1 MLEKIKK
8 SFRSASSK
16 NGSYSVGMIALVICM
31 VIVVN
36 LIAGQLPE
44 NVKSIDIS
52 DNNIYGVSKTS
63 KKVLNKLDK
72 KVTFKIYA
80 EKDSTDTRIK
90 SFIKKYTVL
99 SDKISVKWIDPVL
112 HPAALTKAGVDK
124 NTIVISC
131 KDTGKT
137 KSVSFDD
144 ILVSDSYSYYTTG
157 SSSASEFDGEG
168 QFTSAINSVTS
179 EQTEKMY
186 YTTGH
191 GEATFSDS
199 VTKLFSKNNLTTD
212 EVNLMMTGK
221 IPDDCDLLFMDA
233 PSKDI
238 SDDEKTLLL
247 NYLKKGGKV
256 FIILG
261 DSEDETPNLDEV
273 LKEYGMQEADGYIA
287 DMQRSYQGNYYY
299 IFPEITATDDLANNL
314 ESEMVLMINAHG
326 LITTDPARDTITTTA
341 FMQTSDNSYAV
352 TEDKQEEGTYTLG
365 AVATEQ
371 ITSDDSS
378 DSSSSKDSS
387 SDATKTSRLTVISS
401 ESMVDSQ
408 ITDTYTTLENLD
420 LFMNAVTANF
430 DKTKNVAI
438 KAKSMEVSN
447 NTMQHAGIII
457 GIGGVAGSVFVGMK
471 RGYTGYMHR
480 AAIQQDLSAVT
491 AACMMMK
498 RSVFEEVGGL
508 EEELKVAFNDVDL
521 CLRIREKGHLIV
533 YDPYVELY
541 HYESK
546 TRGAEDTKEKVRR
559 FQGEIEYMR
568 SHWID
573 ILKNGDPYYNRNFR
587 LDESDFQFDIHVKK
601 RWKL

>member
-44 NVKSIDIS
+44 SVKSIDIS

-90 SFIKKYTVL
+90 SFIKKYTAL

-179 EQTEKMY
+179 EQTEKIY

-261 DSEDETPNLDEV
+261 DSDDETPNLDEV

-314 ESEMVLMINAHG
+314 ESKMVLMINAHG

-401 ESMVDSQ
+401 ESMIDSQ

-420 LFMNAVTANF
+420 LFMNAATANF

-438 KAKSMEVSN
+438 KAKSLEVSN

-573 ILKNGDPYYNRNFR
+573 ILKNGDPAYNPN
-587 LDESDFQFDIHVKK
+587 LSLKK
-601 RWKL
+601 WDYSLKVN

>member
-44 NVKSIDIS
+44 SVKSIDIS

-90 SFIKKYTVL
+90 SFIKKYTAL

-137 KSVSFDD
+137 KFVSFDD

-168 QFTSAINSVTS
+168 QFTSAINSVT
-179 EQTEKMY
+179 
-186 YTTGH
+186 TGH

-199 VTKLFSKNNLTTD
+199 VMKLFSKNNLTTD

-287 DMQRSYQGNYYY
+287 DM
-299 IFPEITATDDLANNL
+299 
-314 ESEMVLMINAHG
+314 
-326 LITTDPARDTITTTA
+326 
-341 FMQTSDNSYAV
+341 
-352 TEDKQEEGTYTLG
+352 
-365 AVATEQ
+365 
-371 ITSDDSS
+371 
-378 DSSSSKDSS
+378 
-387 SDATKTSRLTVISS
+387 
-401 ESMVDSQ
+401 
-408 ITDTYTTLENLD
+408 
-420 LFMNAVTANF
+420 
-430 DKTKNVAI
+430 
-438 KAKSMEVSN
+438 
-447 NTMQHAGIII
+447 
-457 GIGGVAGSVFVGMK
+457 
-471 RGYTGYMHR
+471 
-480 AAIQQDLSAVT
+480 
-491 AACMMMK
+491 
-498 RSVFEEVGGL
+498 
-508 EEELKVAFNDVDL
+508 
-521 CLRIREKGHLIV
+521 
-533 YDPYVELY
+533 
-541 HYESK
+541 
-546 TRGAEDTKEKVRR
+546 
-559 FQGEIEYMR
+559 
-568 SHWID
+568 
-573 ILKNGDPYYNRNFR
+573 
-587 LDESDFQFDIHVKK
+587 
-601 RWKL
+601 

>member
-90 SFIKKYTVL
+90 SFIKKYTAL

-179 EQTEKMY
+179 EQTEKIY

-326 LITTDPARDTITTTA
+326 LTTTDPARDTITTTA

-387 SDATKTSRLTVISS
+387 SDARKTSRLTVISS
-401 ESMVDSQ
+401 ESMIDSQ

-438 KAKSMEVSN
+438 KAKSLEVSN

-573 ILKNGDPYYNRNFR
+573 ILKNGDPAYNPN
-587 LDESDFQFDIHVKK
+587 LSLKK
-601 RWKL
+601 WDYSLKVN

>member
-90 SFIKKYTVL
+90 SFIKKYTAL

-238 SDDEKTLLL
+238 
-247 NYLKKGGKV
+247 
-256 FIILG
+256 
-261 DSEDETPNLDEV
+261 SEDETPNLDEV

-401 ESMVDSQ
+401 ESMIDSQ

-438 KAKSMEVSN
+438 KAKSLEVSN
-447 NTMQHAGIII
+447 NTMQHAGIISI
-457 GIGGVAGSVFVGMK
+457 LTIFGIPLVILIYGFMRWWK
-471 RGYTGYMHR
+471 RR
-480 AAIQQDLSAVT
+480 KA
-491 AACMMMK
+491 
-498 RSVFEEVGGL
+498 
-508 EEELKVAFNDVDL
+508 
-521 CLRIREKGHLIV
+521 
-533 YDPYVELY
+533 
-541 HYESK
+541 
-546 TRGAEDTKEKVRR
+546 
-559 FQGEIEYMR
+559 
-568 SHWID
+568 
-573 ILKNGDPYYNRNFR
+573 
-587 LDESDFQFDIHVKK
+587 
-601 RWKL
+601 

>member
-90 SFIKKYTVL
+90 SFIKKYTAL

-179 EQTEKMY
+179 EQTEKIY

-212 EVNLMMTGK
+212 EVNLMMTGE
-221 IPDDCDLLFMDA
+221 IPDDCDLLIIDGATSDFT
-233 PSKDI
+233 KD
-238 SDDEKTLLL
+238 EVKLLSS
-247 NYLKKGGKV
+247 YLKKGGKV
-256 FIILG
+256 VTLLAQTNK
-261 DSEDETPNLDEV
+261 SMKNLYGL
-273 LKEYGMQEADGYIA
+273 LKDYGLTVQSGYIA
-287 DMQRSYQGNYYY
+287 DTERSYQGNYYY
-299 IFPEITATDDLANNL
+299 LIPNL
-314 ESEMVLMINAHG
+314 SVSGDMASGISSNSVMMINSKG
-326 LITTDPARDTITTTA
+326 MTQSTPVRDSISTDA
-341 FMQTSDNSYAV
+341 FMTTSSNGYAV
-352 TEDKQEEGTYTLG
+352 TEKKQTQGTYVLG
-365 AVATEQ
+365 ATSTESVKVKNSKGKKVAKESRLTVYGSNMLIDEQ
-371 ITSDDSS
+371 ITSSFSS
-378 DSSSSKDSS
+378 
-387 SDATKTSRLTVISS
+387 
-401 ESMVDSQ
+401 
-408 ITDTYTTLENLD
+408 LENLT
-420 LFMNAVTANF
+420 LFTNSVTACLNNA
-430 DKTKNVAI
+430 DNVSI
-438 KAKSMEVSN
+438 SPKSLEVN
-447 NTMQHAGIII
+447 YNTIAHPGPFSILVVFVIPVGLII
-457 GIGGVAGSVFVGMK
+457 GGF
-471 RGYTGYMHR
+471 
-480 AAIQQDLSAVT
+480 
-491 AACMMMK
+491 
-498 RSVFEEVGGL
+498 
-508 EEELKVAFNDVDL
+508 
-521 CLRIREKGHLIV
+521 IV
-533 YDPYVELY
+533 WF
-541 HYESK
+541 
-546 TRGAEDTKEKVRR
+546 RR
-559 FQGEIEYMR
+559 R
-568 SHWID
+568 
-573 ILKNGDPYYNRNFR
+573 RR
-587 LDESDFQFDIHVKK
+587 
-601 RWKL
+601 

>member
-44 NVKSIDIS
+44 NIKSIDIS
-52 DNNIYGVSKTS
+52 DNNIYGISKTS

-90 SFIKKYTVL
+90 SFIKKYTAM
-99 SDKISVKWIDPVL
+99 SDQITVKWIDPVL

-124 NTIVISC
+124 DTIVISC

-137 KSVSFDD
+137 KTVSFDD
-144 ILVSDSYSYYTTG
+144 ILVSDSYSYYTSG

-179 EQTEKMY
+179 EQTEKVY

-199 VTKLFSKNNLTTD
+199 VNKLFSKNNLTTE
-212 EVNLMMTGK
+212 EVNLMMAGK
-221 IPDDCDLLFMDA
+221 IPDDCDLLFLDA
-233 PSKDI
+233 PTKDI
-238 SDDEKTLLL
+238 SDDEKTVLL
-247 NYLKKGGKV
+247 NYLKEGGKV
-256 FIILG
+256 FIVLG
-261 DSEDETPNLDEV
+261 DAEDETPNLDAV
-273 LKEYGMQEADGYIA
+273 LKEYGMQKADGYIA

-299 IFPEITATDDLANNL
+299 IFPEITATDNLAKNL

-326 LITTDPARDTITTTA
+326 MTTTDPARDTITTTA

-378 DSSSSKDSS
+378 DSSSSDSSSSKDSS
-387 SDATKTSRLTVISS
+387 SDTTKTSRLTVITS
-401 ESMVDSQ
+401 ESMIDSQ

-430 DKTKNVAI
+430 DNTKNVAI
-438 KAKSMEVSN
+438 KAKSLEVSN
-447 NTMQHAGIII
+447 NTMQHAGIISI
-457 GIGGVAGSVFVGMK
+457 LTIFGIPLVILIYGFMRWWK
-471 RGYTGYMHR
+471 RR
-480 AAIQQDLSAVT
+480 KA
-491 AACMMMK
+491 
-498 RSVFEEVGGL
+498 
-508 EEELKVAFNDVDL
+508 
-521 CLRIREKGHLIV
+521 
-533 YDPYVELY
+533 
-541 HYESK
+541 
-546 TRGAEDTKEKVRR
+546 
-559 FQGEIEYMR
+559 
-568 SHWID
+568 
-573 ILKNGDPYYNRNFR
+573 
-587 LDESDFQFDIHVKK
+587 
-601 RWKL
+601 

>member
-44 NVKSIDIS
+44 SVKSIDIS

-90 SFIKKYTVL
+90 SFIKKYTAL
-99 SDKISVKWIDPVL
+99 SDKLSVTWIDPVL
-112 HPAALTKAGVDK
+112 HPAALTKAGVEKD
-124 NTIVISC
+124 TIVISC

-137 KSVSFDD
+137 KFVSFDD

-179 EQTEKMY
+179 EQTEKIY

-191 GEATFSDS
+191 GEAAFSDS
-199 VTKLFSKNNLTTD
+199 GTKLFSKNNLTTD
-212 EVNLMMTGK
+212 EVNLMMTGE

-401 ESMVDSQ
+401 ESMIDSQ

-438 KAKSMEVSN
+438 KAKSLEVSN

-573 ILKNGDPYYNRNFR
+573 ILKNGDPAYNPN
-587 LDESDFQFDIHVKK
+587 LSLKK
-601 RWKL
+601 WDYSLKVN